1 MHLNPKLIQALLVLK
16 GVDVRTAAKL
26 IHLPYGTLQG
36 WLNESISDDESLF
49 PFETQLELM
58 TLLGIQDSSM
68 RSDVVHYWT
77 LHETLFS
84 RESEVYA
91 PLQVVL
97 TAFGP
102 AQVAYVAQD
111 SDPMITLRAKAHFA
125 LKFPG
130 FLAML
135 EVSAHPLRKIS
146 MNPGEMPMLSWT
158 EGTQGVL
165 LSEDEYGQL
174 EPGSLRVAGLSKCLT
189 YSSEM
194 NKWEMLRE
202 SAMQGGFSPEQVAA
216 LLLGPTAPALPP
228 TPASVTSKT
237 TQPRVKP
244 SAAPAPAP
252 SAAAPA
258 PQSEAELFSKPVE
271 GA

>member
-1 MHLNPKLIQALLVLK
+1 MHLNPKLIQALLILK

-36 WLNESISDDESLF
+36 WLNESVSDDESLF

-58 TLLGIQDSSM
+58 TLLGIQDSSL

-77 LHETLFS
+77 LHESLFS
-84 RESEVYA
+84 RESQVYA
-91 PLQVVL
+91 PLQVVI

-111 SDPMITLRAKAHFA
+111 SDPMMTLRAKAHFA

-130 FLAML
+130 FLVML

-146 MNPGEMPMLSWT
+146 MNPGEMPGLSWS

-189 YSSEM
+189 YSSDM
-194 NKWEMLRE
+194 NKWEQIRD
-202 SAMQGGFSPEQVAA
+202 SAIQNGFSAEQVAA
-216 LLLGPTAPALPP
+216 LLLGPTTPALPP
-228 TPASVTSKT
+228 TQATAVQKPA
-237 TQPRVKP
+237 QPRVKP
-244 SAAPAPAP
+244 SSVPAPAPA
-252 SAAAPA
+252 AAAPL
-258 PQSEAELFSKPVE
+258 PQTEAELFSKPVQ